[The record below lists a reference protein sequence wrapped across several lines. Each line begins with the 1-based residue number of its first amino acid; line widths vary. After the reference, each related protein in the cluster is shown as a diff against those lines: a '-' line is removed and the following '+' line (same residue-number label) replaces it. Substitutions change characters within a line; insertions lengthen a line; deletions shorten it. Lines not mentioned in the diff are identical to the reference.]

1 MRNLKS
7 IFEYKLKKIYL
18 RLNYEE
24 LIVYKSNRFRSNII
38 YLIVRTDNI
47 FLIYIGNKKKLLLYT
62 NERLVDNDRNNV
74 RHMMI

>member
-62 NERLVDNDRNNV
+62 NKRLVDNDRNNV